1 MFTVDLE
8 LLFYLTTYL
17 NKDSSLL
24 TTKKLIQRQIDVN
37 EFVYFAPHLWK
48 PLEKIFEKKSMSIT
62 RGNAFGAAFTRSGVN
77 RVVKA

>member
-8 LLFYLTTYL
+8 LLFYLTIYL

-37 EFVYFAPHLWK
+37 EFVYFHPIYGNLWK
-48 PLEKIFEKKSMSIT
+48 KFLKK
-62 RGNAFGAAFTRSGVN
+62 N
-77 RVVKA
+77 RCQ